1 LVLCFINI
9 RTTRQAY
16 MNENKQ
22 AGRGIHSRMAVAAV
36 AVSATFALAACGGGG
51 GSSGNSATTS
61 NATPTSMAGTV
72 AVGGSVVGANITV
85 IDATGKSV
93 ATTSDAWGN
102 YSISLSG
109 LTAPLLI
116 VASDPTGVHPT
127 LASVFASIP
136 TGTSAPVVGN
146 VTTLTTAVAAL
157 LTTSGN
163 PLELTGSGSLSSLAQ
178 TASVTAA
185 IAKLNTALSNI
196 LPANGL
202 NAASFDPVGT
212 AFTANQTGADAV
224 IDAVQVVPAPTGG
237 TQIISSAA
245 PSSGIA
251 LNQATSVS
259 TPLTAPPTSAAYLS
273 LVMAALTQCLGGTTS
288 ACSQAVDANYKENGY
303 TTFATAHSKLTASG
317 VTIGTPQTLE
327 FFTGAG
333 GVQDALVSIPY
344 TTTGGVAGTE
354 VTVAQQTG
362 SNTWDIIGNQQPYNV
377 SITSYLSRWQFLDA
391 NDSPY
396 SRYEAGLNISI
407 PVGGVNPSNLAS
419 ASVTGPGINGTLYL
433 VPRAAAGNST
443 LALTSTAQTS
453 VPTGG
458 VTSGSNTNLYRWSW
472 QALPGATG
480 SYSPPS
486 GRRGFYASSSVDLST
501 VPQFATYTVTFYDST
516 GAQIGQPMSAVNT
529 TPPISA
535 AAGAGVAWQT
545 LASSVQSSVLSSNG
559 GLAGAQPS
567 VGLSWSNLVNSQNIA
582 PLVSRT
588 QIQAVPGTG
597 VTTGEVDG
605 WWPGPAT
612 FQTSGQYSSTVT
624 AGVDQFGVQQCSGCQ
639 FPALQ
644 SGGSR
649 LAELNWNVGQTAYYN
664 IWRYID

>member
-1 LVLCFINI
+1 
-9 RTTRQAY
+9 

-22 AGRGIHSRMAVAAV
+22 AGRGIHLGMAAAAV
-36 AVSATFALAACGGGG
+36 AVSAAFVLAACGGG
-51 GSSGNSATTS
+51 SSDSSTTSGTTS
-61 NATPTSMAGTV
+61 NATPTAMAGTV

-93 ATTSDAWGN
+93 ATTSDASGN

-109 LTAPLLI
+109 LTAPLLV
-116 VASDPTGVHPT
+116 VASDPTDVHPT
-127 LASVFASIP
+127 LASVVASIP

-178 TASVTAA
+178 TSSVSAA

-202 NAASFDPVGT
+202 TAASFNPVGT

-245 PSSGIA
+245 PSNGIS
-251 LNQATSVS
+251 LNQSTSVS
-259 TPLTAPPTSAAYLS
+259 TPLAAPPASATYLS
-273 LVMAALTQCLGGTTS
+273 QVMTALTQCLGGTS
-288 ACSQAVDANYKENGY
+288 SVCSNAIDANYKDNGF
-303 TTFATAHSKLTASG
+303 TTFATAHPKLAASG

-327 FFTGAG
+327 FFTGTG
-333 GVQDALVSIPY
+333 GVQEALVSIPY
-344 TTTGGVAGTE
+344 TTSGGVAGTE
-354 VTVAQQTG
+354 VTVVQQTSG
-362 SNTWDIIGNQQPYNV
+362 GAWDIIGNQQQYNV
-377 SITSYLSRWQFLDA
+377 NIWSYLSRWQFLDT
-391 NDSPY
+391 NDASY
-396 SRYEAGLNISI
+396 NRYEAGLNISI
-407 PVGGVNPSNLAS
+407 PVGGPNPANLAS

-433 VPRAAAGNST
+433 VPRAASGNST
-443 LALTSTAQTS
+443 LALTSTVQTG

-480 SYSPPS
+480 TYTPPT
-486 GRRGFYASSSVDLST
+486 GRRGFYAPSPVDLST

-516 GAQIGQPMSAVNT
+516 GTQIGQTMSVVNT

-535 AAGAGVAWQT
+535 ASGAGVAWQT
-545 LASSVQSSVLSSNG
+545 LATSVQNNFLNPNG
-559 GLAGAQPS
+559 SLAGAQPS
-567 VGLSWSNLVNSQNIA
+567 VGLSWSNLVNNQNIA
-582 PLVSRT
+582 PLVSRA
-588 QIQAVPGTG
+588 QVQAVPGTG

-612 FQTSGQYSSTVT
+612 FATSGQYSSMVT

-644 SGGSR
+644 SGGGR
-649 LAELNWNVGQTAYYN
+649 LAELTWNVGQTVYYN
-664 IWRYID
+664 IWKYID

>member
-1 LVLCFINI
+1 
-9 RTTRQAY
+9 

-22 AGRGIHSRMAVAAV
+22 TGRGIHSGIAAAAV
-36 AVSATFALAACGGGG
+36 AVSAAFALAACGGGG
-51 GSSGNSATTS
+51 SGSGTAS

-72 AVGGSVVGANITV
+72 AVGGSVIGANITV

-93 ATTSDAWGN
+93 TTTSDASGN

-109 LTAPLLI
+109 LTAPLLV

-127 LASVFASIP
+127 LASVVASIP

-178 TASVTAA
+178 TSSVTAA

-202 NAASFDPVGT
+202 TVASFDPVGT

-237 TQIISSAA
+237 SQIISSAS
-245 PSSGIA
+245 PSNSIA
-251 LNQATSVS
+251 LNQSTSVS
-259 TPLTAPPTSAAYLS
+259 TPLAAPPASAAYLS
-273 LVMAALTQCLGGTTS
+273 QVMTALTQCLAGTSS
-288 ACSQAVDANYKENGY
+288 ACSNAIDANYKENGF
-303 TTFATAHSKLTASG
+303 TTFAAAHPKIAASG

-327 FFTGAG
+327 FFTGTG
-333 GVQDALVSIPY
+333 GVQEALVSIPY
-344 TTTGGVAGTE
+344 TTSGGVAGTE
-354 VTVAQQTG
+354 VTVVQLTSGGA
-362 SNTWDIIGNQQPYNV
+362 WDIIGNQQQYNV
-377 SITSYLSRWQFLDA
+377 SIWSYLSRWQFLDT
-391 NDSPY
+391 NDASY
-396 SRYEAGLNISI
+396 NRYEAGLNISI
-407 PVGGVNPSNLAS
+407 PVGGPNPANLAS

-433 VPRAAAGNST
+433 VPRAASGNST

-480 SYSPPS
+480 TYTPPT
-486 GRRGFYASSSVDLST
+486 GRRGFYAPSAVDLST

-516 GAQIGQPMSAVNT
+516 GTQIGQPMSVVNT

-535 AAGAGVAWQT
+535 ASGAGIAWQT
-545 LASSVQSSVLSSNG
+545 LATSVQNNFLNPNG
-559 GLAGAQPS
+559 SLVGAQPS
-567 VGLSWSNLVNSQNIA
+567 VGLSWSNMVNNQNIA

-588 QIQAVPGTG
+588 QIQTTATSGTL
-597 VTTGEVDG
+597 DG
-605 WWPGPAT
+605 WWPGLAT
-612 FQTSGQYSSTVT
+612 FATSGQYSSTVT
-624 AGVDQFGVQQCSGCQ
+624 AGVDQFGVQQCSSACQ

-644 SGGSR
+644 SGGAR
-649 LAELNWNVGQTAYYN
+649 LAELTWNVGQTVYYN
-664 IWRYID
+664 IWKYID

>member
-1 LVLCFINI
+1 
-9 RTTRQAY
+9 
-16 MNENKQ
+16 
-22 AGRGIHSRMAVAAV
+22 MAVAAV
-36 AVSATFALAACGGGG
+36 AVSAAFAMAACGGGG
-51 GSSGNSATTS
+51 GSSGNRATTS

-93 ATTSDAWGN
+93 ATTSDELGN

-109 LTAPLLI
+109 LTAPLLV

-127 LASVFASIP
+127 LASVVASIP
-136 TGTSAPVVGN
+136 TGTSAPVIGN

-163 PLELTGSGSLSSLAQ
+163 PLELTGNGSLSSLAQ
-178 TASVTAA
+178 TSSVTAA

-202 NAASFDPVGT
+202 TAASFDPVGT

-237 TQIISSAA
+237 SQIISSAS
-245 PSSGIA
+245 PSNGIA
-251 LNQATSVS
+251 LNQSTSVS
-259 TPLTAPPTSAAYLS
+259 TPLAAPPASATYLS
-273 LVMAALTQCLGGTTS
+273 QVVTALTQCLGGTSS
-288 ACSQAVDANYKENGY
+288 ACSNAIDASYKENGF
-303 TTFATAHSKLTASG
+303 TTFATAHPKIAASG

-327 FFTGAG
+327 FFTGTG
-333 GVQDALVSIPY
+333 GVQEALVSIPY
-344 TTTGGVAGTE
+344 TTSGGVAGTE
-354 VTVAQQTG
+354 VTVVQQTSG
-362 SNTWDIIGNQQPYNV
+362 GAWDIIGNQQQYNV
-377 SITSYLSRWQFLDA
+377 SIWSYLSRWQFLDP
-391 NDSPY
+391 NDTQY
-396 SRYEAGLNISI
+396 NRYESGLNISI

-433 VPRAAAGNST
+433 VPRAASGNST
-443 LALTSTAQTS
+443 LALTPTVQTG

-458 VTSGSNTNLYRWSW
+458 VTSASNTNLYRWSW
-472 QALPGATG
+472 QALPGVTG
-480 SYSPPS
+480 AYSPPT
-486 GRRGFYASSSVDLST
+486 GRRGFYAPSPVDLST

-516 GAQIGQPMSAVNT
+516 GTQIGQPIGVVNT

-535 AAGAGVAWQT
+535 AAGGGVAWQT
-545 LASSVQSSVLSSNG
+545 LATAVQNTVLNPSGS
-559 GLAGAQPS
+559 LAAAQSS
-567 VGLSWSNLVNSQNIA
+567 VGLSWSNIVNSQNIA

-588 QIQAVPGTG
+588 QIQATGTS
-597 VTTGEVDG
+597 GEVDG

-612 FQTSGQYSSTVT
+612 FATSGQYSSTVT
-624 AGVDQFGVQQCSGCQ
+624 AGVDQSGVQQCSGCQ

-644 SGGSR
+644 SGAGR

-664 IWRYID
+664 IWKYID

>member
-1 LVLCFINI
+1 
-9 RTTRQAY
+9 

-22 AGRGIHSRMAVAAV
+22 AGRGIHSGMAAAAV
-36 AVSATFALAACGGGG
+36 ALSAAFVLAACGGG
-51 GSSGNSATTS
+51 SSDSSTTSGATS
-61 NATPTSMAGTV
+61 NATPTAMAGTV
-72 AVGGSVVGANITV
+72 AVGGSVIGANITV

-93 ATTSDAWGN
+93 ATTSDVSGN

-109 LTAPLLI
+109 LTAPLLV

-127 LASVFASIP
+127 LASVVASIP

-178 TASVTAA
+178 TSSVTAA

-202 NAASFDPVGT
+202 TAASFNPVGT

-245 PSSGIA
+245 PSNGIA
-251 LNQATSVS
+251 LNQSTSVS
-259 TPLTAPPTSAAYLS
+259 TPLTAPPASAAYLS
-273 LVMAALTQCLGGTTS
+273 QVMTALTQCLGGTSS
-288 ACSQAVDANYKENGY
+288 ACSNAIDANYKENGF
-303 TTFATAHSKLTASG
+303 TTFATAHPKIAASG
-317 VTIGTPQTLE
+317 VTIGTPQTIE
-327 FFTGAG
+327 FFTGTG
-333 GVQDALVSIPY
+333 GVQKALVSIPY

-354 VTVAQQTG
+354 VTVVQQTSG
-362 SNTWDIIGNQQPYNV
+362 GAWDIIGNQQQYNV
-377 SITSYLSRWQFLDA
+377 NIWSYLSRWQFLDT
-391 NDSPY
+391 NDASY
-396 SRYEAGLNISI
+396 NRYEAGLNISI
-407 PVGGVNPSNLAS
+407 PVGGPNPANLAS

-433 VPRAAAGNST
+433 VPRAASGNST
-443 LALTSTAQTS
+443 LALTSAAQTG

-480 SYSPPS
+480 TYTPPT
-486 GRRGFYASSSVDLST
+486 GRRGFYAPSPVDLST

-516 GAQIGQPMSAVNT
+516 GAQIGQPMSVVNT

-535 AAGAGVAWQT
+535 ASGAGVAWQT
-545 LASSVQSSVLSSNG
+545 LATSVQNNFLNPNG
-559 GLAGAQPS
+559 SLAGAQPS
-567 VGLSWSNLVNSQNIA
+567 VGLSWSNLVNNQNIA

-612 FQTSGQYSSTVT
+612 FATSGQYSSTVT

-644 SGGSR
+644 SGGGR
-649 LAELNWNVGQTAYYN
+649 LAELTWNVGQTVYYN
-664 IWRYID
+664 IWKYID